1 MSCQYNFLFLFLCG
15 FAALTVSV
23 KTCGKEILEG
33 TSCTIKLITKN
44 SEKPDEIEWYHL
56 TSDTIV
62 LLWKRGKIK
71 KVAEGVSKEED
82 GSLTFKS
89 VSLKDTGKYKYKAFN
104 NDGTEIG
111 TGEEEIQVY
120 IKAPKPTVTFDC
132 DADSNATL
140 TCDTG
145 NRTDLTLFWYID
157 TIVQNE
163 TNPQMFLTFTQIQKN
178 QTYSCSVS
186 NPVSNEQ
193 SHTGHT
199 GPTGP
204 TEPTG
209 YDPGPDTEVSGSKFN
224 FMVSILA
231 GGGAFLLLLSVLI
244 ICACRSCRQQKKHQQ
259 DEGELSDSFYQNRS
273 RTEHSGNISLQMT
286 T

>member
-1 MSCQYNFLFLFLCG
+1 MQDPVRGVVRRSIGNSKLK
-15 FAALTVSV
+15 VSI

-44 SEKPDEIEWYHL
+44 NEKPDEIEWYHL

-111 TGEEEIQVY
+111 TGEKEIQVY
-120 IKAPKPTVTFDC
+120 VKAPKPTVTFDC

-193 SHTGHT
+193 S
-199 GPTGP
+199 P

-209 YDPGPDTEVSGSKFN
+209 YDPGPDTEVSASKFN